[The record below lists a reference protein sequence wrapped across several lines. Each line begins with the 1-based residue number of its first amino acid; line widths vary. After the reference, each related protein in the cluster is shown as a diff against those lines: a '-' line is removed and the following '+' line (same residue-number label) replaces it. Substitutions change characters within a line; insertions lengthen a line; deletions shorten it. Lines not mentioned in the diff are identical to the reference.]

1 MTAPT
6 VDVVDTLTGA
16 APDGVVT
23 AVRSIRPV
31 TREQLQASYDA
42 LFDPVDDSGFGVTE
56 RLLVAA
62 FATRLTGADA
72 TADHYAQRAAAADAA
87 AASVI
92 ASLADEAGTSGP
104 FGRYREEGLAGESAD
119 GLRFSV
125 PEGARAQLG
134 DRLAAALEHAHLL
147 VYRPREAAD
156 AALRHL
162 LDAGWTVSGIVTLS
176 QLVAFLAFQQR
187 VVAGLRVLE
196 EVGA

>member
-1 MTAPT
+1 MTAPI

-16 APDGVVT
+16 VSDGVVT

-42 LFDPVDDSGFGVTE
+42 LFDPVDDSDVSLTE
-56 RLLVAA
+56 RLLIAA

-72 TADHYAQRAAAADAA
+72 TADHYARLAADADGS

-92 ASLADEAGTSGP
+92 ASLADRAGTSGP
-104 FGRYREEGLAGESAD
+104 FGRYREAGLAAEGTD

-125 PEGARAQLG
+125 PEDARAQLG
-134 DRLAAALEHAHLL
+134 DRLAAALEHTHLL

-156 AALRHL
+156 AALQRL

>member
-1 MTAPT
+1 MTTPT

-16 APDGVVT
+16 APDGVVA

-42 LFDPVDDSGFGVTE
+42 LFDPVDDAEFSLTE

-62 FATRLTGADA
+62 FATGLTGADA
-72 TADHYAQRAAAADAA
+72 TADLYAERAADADA
-87 AASVI
+87 GAASVI
-92 ASLADEAGTSGP
+92 ASLVAEAGTAGP
-104 FGRYREEGLAGESAD
+104 FGRYREEGLVGESAD
-119 GLRFSV
+119 GRRFSV
-125 PEGARAQLG
+125 AEGARTQLG
-134 DRLAAALEHAHLL
+134 DRLAAALEHTHLL

-156 AALRHL
+156 AALQRL